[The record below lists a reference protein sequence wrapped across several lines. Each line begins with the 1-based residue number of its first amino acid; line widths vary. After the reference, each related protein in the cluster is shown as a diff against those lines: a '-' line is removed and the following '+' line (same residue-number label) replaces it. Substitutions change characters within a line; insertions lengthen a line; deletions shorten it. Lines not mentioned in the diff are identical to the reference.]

1 MREFGK
7 RLFRLSVR
15 RDKLRTGTSVR
26 RKAAHV
32 AHTEEHFA
40 SADKRLSGVFFR
52 EKISSKKQ
60 LLSAY
65 FAGTLSCEN
74 GGATIDPS
82 DLTLASTSSAISIA
96 SR

>member
-1 MREFGK
+1 M
-7 RLFRLSVR
+7 
-15 RDKLRTGTSVR
+15 R

-52 EKISSKKQ
+52 GKISSKER
-60 LLSAY
+60 LLSGY

-74 GGATIDPS
+74 RGATIDDS
-82 DLTLASTSSAISIA
+82 DLTLASASCAISIA